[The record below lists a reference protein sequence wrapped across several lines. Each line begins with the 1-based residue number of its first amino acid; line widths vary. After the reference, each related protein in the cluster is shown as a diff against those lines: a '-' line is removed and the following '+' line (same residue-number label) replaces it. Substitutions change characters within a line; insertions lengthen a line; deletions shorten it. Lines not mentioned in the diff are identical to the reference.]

1 MKSKINKYIMA
12 SIDTVSR
19 ILVER
24 KKRMPKMLRNSE
36 KTIRTVSKEEVPYII
51 CDSSN
56 ASLPEIPASNE
67 SFHFLSLENIST
79 IFRPNIHDS

>member
-1 MKSKINKYIMA
+1 MQCKINKYIVT
-12 SIDTVSR
+12 SINTICR

-24 KKRMPKMLRNSE
+24 KKWMSKMFRNSE
-36 KTIRTVSKEEVPYII
+36 ETIRTVSKEEMPHII

-56 ASLPEIPASNE
+56 ASLPEIPASDK

-79 IFRPNIHDS
+79 IFRPNINDS